1 MNVNASAS
9 RHALPR
15 IGVLLLALGSVVP
28 ACAQSAD
35 APVATID
42 GKPVGRAEVEASAA
56 DQFRALERECTKN
69 RTTLIENALQQLIQ
83 ERLLDAEAKAKGV
96 TRDQLL
102 AQIAPPVVTDADV
115 DAFYEANKAQI
126 PQPKDK
132 IAPQIKSYLEQQR
145 QGEVREK
152 FFDGLRQKH
161 DVRILL
167 EPDRV
172 TVASKGPS
180 KGPSDAPITIVEFS
194 DFQCPYCA
202 RLTPTL
208 DQVMAKYGSKVR
220 RVFRQFPLN
229 FHQFAQKA
237 AEASLCAEEQG
248 KFWQLHDAMFGNQ
261 QALAVEQLKAKA
273 VELGV
278 NADSFNQCLD
288 TGKYAQ
294 AIQADVAEGA
304 AAGVSGTPAIFIN
317 GRFISGAV
325 PIEQITKVIDDELR
339 RKPSAGG

>member
-1 MNVNASAS
+1 MNLETSAP
-9 RHALPR
+9 RLALLR
-15 IGVLLLALGSVVP
+15 VGVLLLALGAVVTTP
-28 ACAQSAD
+28 ARSAD

-69 RTTLIENALQQLIQ
+69 RTALTETALQQLIQ
-83 ERLLDAEAKAKGV
+83 DRLLDAEAKEKGV

-115 DAFYEANKAQI
+115 DAFYETNKAQI

-145 QGEVREK
+145 QGEAREK

-161 DVRILL
+161 HVKILL
-167 EPDRV
+167 EPERIM
-172 TVASKGPS
+172 VASKGPS
-180 KGPSDAPITIVEFS
+180 RGPADAPITIVEFS
-194 DFQCPYCA
+194 DFQCAYCA

-208 DQVMAKYGSKVR
+208 DQVMAKYGDKVR

-248 KFWQLHDAMFGNQ
+248 KFWQLHDAMFDNQ
-261 QALAVEQLKAKA
+261 QALSVEQLKAKA
-273 VELGV
+273 AELGV
-278 NADSFNQCLD
+278 KADSFNQCLD
-288 TGKYAQ
+288 TGKYAD
-294 AIQADVAEGA
+294 AIKADIAVGS
-304 AAGVSGTPAIFIN
+304 AAGVNATPALFIN

-325 PIEQITKVIDDELR
+325 RIEQITKVIEDELR
-339 RKPSAGG
+339 RKAPAGG